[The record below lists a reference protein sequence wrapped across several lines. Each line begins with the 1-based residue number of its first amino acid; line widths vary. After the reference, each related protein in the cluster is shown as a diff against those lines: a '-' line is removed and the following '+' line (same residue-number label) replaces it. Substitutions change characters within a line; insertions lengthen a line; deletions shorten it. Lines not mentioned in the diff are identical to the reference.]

1 MADVEKYESHQVVI
15 RKPEALIYAILSDFK
30 NFSPALEGKVEDWK
44 VEGDS
49 CSFKVKGITAGMKIV
64 DRIPSNTIKIEGDHT
79 SPMPFTFWIQ
89 LKQVSIDDTRMRLTL
104 HTKLNMMMKMML
116 GSKIQ
121 QGLDQAV
128 EGLAKALNSFR

>member
-15 RKPEALIYAILSDFK
+15 RKPESLIYIVLSDFK

-64 DRIPSNTIKIEGDHT
+64 DRIPSNTIKIEGDQS

-89 LKQVSIDDTRMRLTL
+89 LKQVSTDDTRMRLTL

-116 GSKIQ
+116 GKKLQ
-121 QGLDQAV
+121 
-128 EGLAKALNSFR
+128 EGINKMADSIAESFNRF

>member
-15 RKPEALIYAILSDFK
+15 RKPESLIYTVLSDFK

-64 DRIPSNTIKIEGDHT
+64 DRIPSNTIKIEGDQS

-89 LKQVSIDDTRMRLTL
+89 LKQVSVDDTRMRLTL
-104 HTKLNMMMKMML
+104 HAKLNMMMKMML
-116 GSKIQ
+116 GKKLQ
-121 QGLDQAV
+121 
-128 EGLAKALNSFR
+128 EGINKMADSIAESFNRF

>member
-64 DRIPSNTIKIEGDHT
+64 DRIPSNTIKIEGDQT

-89 LKQVSIDDTRMRLTL
+89 LKQVSVDDTRMRLTL

-116 GSKIQ
+116 GKKLQ
-121 QGLDQAV
+121 
-128 EGLAKALNSFR
+128 EGINKMANSIAESFNRF

>member
-15 RKPEALIYAILSDFK
+15 RKPETLIYTILSDVK

-49 CSFKVKGITAGMKIV
+49 CSFKVKGLTAGMRIV
-64 DRIPSNTIKIEGDHT
+64 DRIPSNTIKIQGDET

-89 LKQVSIDDTRMRLTL
+89 LKQVSVDDTRMKLTL

-116 GSKIQ
+116 GKKLQ
-121 QGLDQAV
+121 
-128 EGLAKALNSFR
+128 EGINKMADSIAESFNRF

>member
-64 DRIPSNTIKIEGDHT
+64 DRIPSNTIKIEGDQS

-89 LKQVSIDDTRMRLTL
+89 LKQVSVDDTRMRLTL

-116 GSKIQ
+116 GKKLQ
-121 QGLDQAV
+121 
-128 EGLAKALNSFR
+128 EGINKMADSIAESFNRF

>member
-30 NFSPALEGKVEDWK
+30 NFSPALEGKVDDWK

-64 DRIPSNTIKIEGDHT
+64 DRIPSNTIKIEGDQT

-89 LKQVSIDDTRMRLTL
+89 LKQVSVDDTRMRLTL

-116 GSKIQ
+116 GKKLQEGINKMADSK
-121 QGLDQAV
+121 A
-128 EGLAKALNSFR
+128 ESFNRF

>member
-15 RKPEALIYAILSDFK
+15 RKPETLIYTILSDFK

-49 CSFKVKGITAGMKIV
+49 CSFKVKGLTAGMRIV
-64 DRIPSNTIKIEGDHT
+64 DRIPSNTIKIQGDET

-89 LKQVSIDDTRMRLTL
+89 LKQVSVDDTRMKLTL

-116 GSKIQ
+116 GKKLQ
-121 QGLDQAV
+121 
-128 EGLAKALNSFR
+128 EGINKMADSIAESFNRF

>member
-1 MADVEKYESHQVVI
+1 MEKYESHQVVI
-15 RKPEALIYAILSDFK
+15 RKPESLIYTVLSDFK

-64 DRIPSNTIKIEGDHT
+64 DRIPSNTIKIEGDQS

-89 LKQVSIDDTRMRLTL
+89 LKQVSVDDTRMRLTL

-116 GSKIQ
+116 GKKLQ
-121 QGLDQAV
+121 
-128 EGLAKALNSFR
+128 EGINKMADSIAESFNRF

>member
-15 RKPEALIYAILSDFK
+15 RKPESLIYTVLSDFK
-30 NFSPALEGKVEDWK
+30 NFSPALEGQVEDWK

-64 DRIPSNTIKIEGDHT
+64 DRIPSNTIKIEGDQT

-89 LKQVSIDDTRMRLTL
+89 LKQVSVDDTRMRLTL

-116 GSKIQ
+116 GKKLQ
-121 QGLDQAV
+121 
-128 EGLAKALNSFR
+128 EGINKMADSIAESFNRF

>member
-1 MADVEKYESHQVVI
+1 VI
-15 RKPEALIYAILSDFK
+15 KKPEALIYAILSDFK

-64 DRIPSNTIKIEGDHT
+64 DRIPSNTIKIEGDQT

-89 LKQVSIDDTRMRLTL
+89 LKQVSVDDTRMRLTL

-116 GSKIQ
+116 GKKLQ
-121 QGLDQAV
+121 
-128 EGLAKALNSFR
+128 EGINKMADSIAESFNRF

>member
-49 CSFKVKGITAGMKIV
+49 CSFRVKGITAGMKIV
-64 DRIPSNTIKIEGDHT
+64 DRIPSNTIKIEGDQT

-89 LKQVSIDDTRMRLTL
+89 LKQVSVDDTRMRLTL

-116 GSKIQ
+116 GKKLQ
-121 QGLDQAV
+121 
-128 EGLAKALNSFR
+128 EGINKMADSIAESFNRF

>member
-1 MADVEKYESHQVVI
+1 
-15 RKPEALIYAILSDFK
+15 LSDFK

-64 DRIPSNTIKIEGDHT
+64 DRIPSNTIKIEGDQS

-89 LKQVSIDDTRMRLTL
+89 LKQVSVDDTRMRLTL
-104 HTKLNMMMKMML
+104 HAKLNMMMKMML
-116 GSKIQ
+116 GKKLQ
-121 QGLDQAV
+121 
-128 EGLAKALNSFR
+128 EGINKMADSIAESFNRF

>member
-64 DRIPSNTIKIEGDHT
+64 DGIPSNTIKIEGDQT

-89 LKQVSIDDTRMRLTL
+89 LKQVSVDDTRMRLTL

-116 GSKIQ
+116 GKKLQ
-121 QGLDQAV
+121 
-128 EGLAKALNSFR
+128 EGINKMADSIAESFNRF

>member
-1 MADVEKYESHQVVI
+1 MAAVEKYESHQVVI
-15 RKPEALIYAILSDFK
+15 RKPESLIYTVLSDFN

-49 CSFKVKGITAGMKIV
+49 SSFKVKGITAGMKIV
-64 DRIPSNTIKIEGDHT
+64 DRIPSNTIKIEGDQS

-89 LKQVSIDDTRMRLTL
+89 LKQVSVDDTRMRLTL

-116 GSKIQ
+116 GKKLQ
-121 QGLDQAV
+121 
-128 EGLAKALNSFR
+128 EGINKMADSIAESFNRF

>member
-15 RKPEALIYAILSDFK
+15 RKPEALIYTILSDFN
-30 NFSPALEGKVEDWK
+30 NFSPALEGKVDDWK

-89 LKQVSIDDTRMRLTL
+89 LKQVSVDDTRMRLTL

-116 GSKIQ
+116 GKKLQ
-121 QGLDQAV
+121 
-128 EGLAKALNSFR
+128 EGINKMADSIAESFNRF

>member
-15 RKPEALIYAILSDFK
+15 RKPEALIYTVLSDFI

-64 DRIPSNTIKIEGDHT
+64 DRIPSNTIKIEGDQS

-89 LKQVSIDDTRMRLTL
+89 LKQVSVDDTRMRLTL
-104 HTKLNMMMKMML
+104 HAKLNMMMKMML
-116 GSKIQ
+116 GKKLQ
-121 QGLDQAV
+121 
-128 EGLAKALNSFR
+128 EGINKMADSIAESFNRF

>member
-15 RKPEALIYAILSDFK
+15 RKPEALIYTVLSDFI

-64 DRIPSNTIKIEGDHT
+64 DRIPSNTIKTEGDQS

-89 LKQVSIDDTRMRLTL
+89 LKQVSVDDTRMRLTL
-104 HTKLNMMMKMML
+104 HAKLNMMMKMML
-116 GSKIQ
+116 GKKLQ
-121 QGLDQAV
+121 
-128 EGLAKALNSFR
+128 EGINKMADSIAESFNRF

>member
-15 RKPEALIYAILSDFK
+15 RKPESLIYTVLSDFK

-64 DRIPSNTIKIEGDHT
+64 DRIPSNTIKIEGDQS

-89 LKQVSIDDTRMRLTL
+89 LKQVSVDDTRMRLTL

-116 GSKIQ
+116 GKKLQ
-121 QGLDQAV
+121 
-128 EGLAKALNSFR
+128 EGINKMADSIAESFNRF

>member
-1 MADVEKYESHQVVI
+1 MAAVEKYESHQVVI
-15 RKPEALIYAILSDFK
+15 RKPESLIYTVLSDFK

-64 DRIPSNTIKIEGDHT
+64 DRIPSNTIKIEGDQS

-89 LKQVSIDDTRMRLTL
+89 LKQVSVDDTRMRLTL

-116 GSKIQ
+116 GKKLQ
-121 QGLDQAV
+121 
-128 EGLAKALNSFR
+128 EGINKMADSIAESFNRF

>member
-15 RKPEALIYAILSDFK
+15 RKPETLIYTILSDFK

-49 CSFKVKGITAGMKIV
+49 CLFKVKGLTAGMRIV
-64 DRIPSNTIKIEGDHT
+64 DRIPSNTIKIQGDET

-89 LKQVSIDDTRMRLTL
+89 LKQVSVDDTRMKLTL

-116 GSKIQ
+116 GKKLQ
-121 QGLDQAV
+121 
-128 EGLAKALNSFR
+128 EGINKMADSIAESFNRF

>member
-15 RKPEALIYAILSDFK
+15 RKPEALIYTILSDFN

-64 DRIPSNTIKIEGDHT
+64 DRIPSNTIKIEGDQT

-89 LKQVSIDDTRMRLTL
+89 LKQVSTDD
-104 HTKLNMMMKMML
+104 TKLNMMMKMML
-116 GSKIQ
+116 GKKLQ
-121 QGLDQAV
+121 
-128 EGLAKALNSFR
+128 EGINKMADSIAESFNRF

>member
-64 DRIPSNTIKIEGDHT
+64 DRIPSNTIKIEGDQT

-89 LKQVSIDDTRMRLTL
+89 LKQVSVDDTRMRLTL

-116 GSKIQ
+116 GKKLQ
-121 QGLDQAV
+121 
-128 EGLAKALNSFR
+128 EGINKMADSIAESFNRF

>member
-30 NFSPALEGKVEDWK
+30 NFSPALEGKVDDWK

-64 DRIPSNTIKIEGDHT
+64 DRIPSNTIKIEGDQT

-89 LKQVSIDDTRMRLTL
+89 LKQVSVDDTRMRLTL

-116 GSKIQ
+116 GKKLQ
-121 QGLDQAV
+121 
-128 EGLAKALNSFR
+128 EGINKMADSIAESFNRF

>member
-15 RKPEALIYAILSDFK
+15 RKPESLIYTVLSDFK

-64 DRIPSNTIKIEGDHT
+64 DRIPSNTIKIEGDQT

-89 LKQVSIDDTRMRLTL
+89 LKQVSVDDTRMRLTL

-116 GSKIQ
+116 GKKLQ
-121 QGLDQAV
+121 
-128 EGLAKALNSFR
+128 EGINKMADSIAESFNRF

>member
-15 RKPEALIYAILSDFK
+15 RKPESLIYTVLSDFK

-64 DRIPSNTIKIEGDHT
+64 DRIPSNTIKIEGDQS

-104 HTKLNMMMKMML
+104 HAKLNMMMKMML
-116 GSKIQ
+116 GKKLQ
-121 QGLDQAV
+121 
-128 EGLAKALNSFR
+128 EGINKMADSIAESFNRF